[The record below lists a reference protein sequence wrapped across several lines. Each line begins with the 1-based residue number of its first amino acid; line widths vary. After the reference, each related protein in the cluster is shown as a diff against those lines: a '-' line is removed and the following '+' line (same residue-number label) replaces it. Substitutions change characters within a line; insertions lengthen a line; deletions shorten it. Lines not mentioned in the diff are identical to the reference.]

1 MKLPTHARIA
11 AAALLC
17 IGLPQLA
24 QASAVY
30 GTLSNF
36 DVYNDSTTPYHGF
49 EIELEY
55 MEYGAY
61 IQSIFVGKIPEG
73 AVGLG
78 PLIGSPRDPDNNFF
92 SNFHT
97 SAPRHNW
104 GGTPIPEQAE
114 LDAA

>member
-49 EIELEY
+49 EIELEDFSLSQLAGY
-55 MEYGAY
+55 NGNYYTYPNWHYGSGQVS
-61 IQSIFVGKIPEG
+61 QSGTNM
-73 AVGLG
+73 
-78 PLIGSPRDPDNNFF
+78 LIRYSKAGGQTAPF
-92 SNFHT
+92 SGN
-97 SAPRHNW
+97 
-104 GGTPIPEQAE
+104 
-114 LDAA
+114 